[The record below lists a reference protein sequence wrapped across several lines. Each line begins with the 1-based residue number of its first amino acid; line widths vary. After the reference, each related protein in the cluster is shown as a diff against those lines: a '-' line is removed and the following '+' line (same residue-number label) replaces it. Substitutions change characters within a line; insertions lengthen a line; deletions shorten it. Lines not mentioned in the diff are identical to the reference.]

1 MYNLVKKDLILG
13 INRMFFIYPAL
24 LGLLMLIPSWVY
36 FLVPMYFFWISVP
49 NMFNNFKTQNDMLF
63 TSMMPVTKKDMVKAR
78 VAVIAILELLH
89 VGFAAIFGVIHD
101 LVYANMNIGYQFFAP
116 SMGFWGLCLVMM
128 AIFNIVLIPLY
139 YKTAYKFS
147 VPLILATASAM
158 IFAGVAQWLGIQIK
172 SVSDIFNVT
181 ISEHIGLHASILAAG
196 IVIFAAFA
204 LIAYR
209 IAVRRFLQVELL

>member
-13 INRMFFIYPAL
+13 INRMFFIFPAL

-63 TSMMPVTKKDMVKAR
+63 TSMMPVTKRDMVKAR
-78 VAVIAILELLH
+78 IAVIAILELLH
-89 VGFAAIFGVIHD
+89 VGFAAIFGVVHD
-101 LVYANMNIGYQFFAP
+101 FVYANMNIGYQFFAP

-158 IFAGVAQWLGIQIK
+158 IFAGVVQWLGIRIK

-181 ISEHIGLHASILAAG
+181 IAEHIGLHASILAAG